1 MRCSYCM
8 PKEEMQFMPSGN
20 LMNANEVE
28 NFAKIFVGLGVNKIR
43 LTGGEPLVRKDA
55 GEIIRRLGKLS
66 IELTLTTNG
75 VFIDRFVDQIIEAG
89 ISSVNLSIDSL
100 QRKRFFEITQRDSF
114 DKVWANIQLL
124 IKNNFHLKLN
134 VVVMNGINDD
144 EILSFI
150 HLTKDLPLH
159 VRFIEFMP
167 FAGNH
172 WESKKVFPLQKI
184 LESANEEFDVNP
196 IDHEKN
202 STAKKYFVKGFAGT
216 FAVISTMSTPFCADC
231 NRLRL
236 TADGK
241 MKNCLFSK
249 TEMDLLSR
257 MRNGE
262 NIDQFIREC
271 LREKEKELGGQ
282 LRTDFIHLDPEKIEN
297 RSMISIGG

>member
-184 LESANEEFDVNP
+184 LESANEEFDVIP